1 MTTRS
6 KKENESNSPVASP
19 SPKLN
24 TSIIRMASDWDRLQ
38 KKLKERF
45 DGEMDY
51 DSILFLIGLQELG
64 KPFKKYKK
72 DEKLEVMHVAICSL
86 LEPYGFY
93 EFMGKDDD
101 GWPHWKLKENLP
113 FLDAKQQNKLIIDSI
128 IDYFKKEEFI

>member
-1 MTTRS
+1 
-6 KKENESNSPVASP
+6 
-19 SPKLN
+19 
-24 TSIIRMASDWDRLQ
+24 MASDWDRLQ

-113 FLDAKQQNKLIIDSI
+113 FLDAKQQNKLIIDSM
-128 IDYFKKEEFI
+128 IDYFRKEEFI

>member
-1 MTTRS
+1 
-6 KKENESNSPVASP
+6 
-19 SPKLN
+19 
-24 TSIIRMASDWDRLQ
+24 MASDWEILQ

-45 DGEMDY
+45 DTEVDY

-72 DEKLEVMHVAICSL
+72 DQKLEVMHVAICTL

-93 EFMGKDDD
+93 EFEGNDAD